1 MVRPFSLLATAT
13 LCLLVHCQFVQAKA
27 MQKVVVSITQS
38 ECPRQRLK
46 EYIAYLEHELNNNW
60 KVNSNSATHTV
71 SVLFAVHPGGEMS
84 ALQIQKSSLDRDADQ
99 AVLKTVENSRFK
111 EPPSKCGD
119 TIMFKATFESQK

>member
-1 MVRPFSLLATAT
+1 MVRPFLLLATTA
-13 LCLLVHCQFVQAKA
+13 LCLLVSGQFVKAKS

-38 ECPRQRLK
+38 KCAPEKLK
-46 EYIAYLEHELNNNW
+46 NYIAYLEQELSNNW
-60 KVNSNSATHTV
+60 KIDSKAAHTV

-119 TIMFKATFESQK
+119 SIIFKATFESQK